1 MILIINN
8 NKIVGADIDFLNNY
22 SLEDLNKQININDLT
37 TKNQIEFENKL
48 YDILPIIV
56 KNNTF
61 IVFNIFSNG
70 ETENNP
76 QNKKEELDIT
86 NLDMFNE
93 INSEINNKNSESP
106 SNIILNEQSENN
118 EPKKE
123 ETITESNSDFSLG
136 LDNLLAEEETPS
148 LQPEQPK
155 HNDEKKENN
164 DILSSDLGLDLDSL
178 VSDKPKNKEKEIN
191 LLEKIDPK
199 NFLNKNPE
207 EVKNILEKEI
217 ESSIENL
224 GIDKEIMD
232 SLFQEFIEQI
242 KNEKKFFYN
251 EIENQDYTNLHKS
264 SHKLKGV
271 LLNLGLNQLGEVF
284 SNLDKAIQEKEDI
297 NQIKVVIDKIYQ
309 SLSALLNEEPIS
321 KIDNS
326 TSEKQLNLD
335 YLNMSEADL
344 KLRLKILSNIIEEI
358 KNSNKN
364 IIISK
369 LENIYNNFQL
379 KELKEIIEL
388 NNETE
393 IKDKLS
399 SLESV
404 IQKELK

>member
-1 MILIINN
+1 M
-8 NKIVGADIDFLNNY
+8 
-22 SLEDLNKQININDLT
+22 
-37 TKNQIEFENKL
+37 
-48 YDILPIIV
+48 
-56 KNNTF
+56 
-61 IVFNIFSNG
+61 
-70 ETENNP
+70 
-76 QNKKEELDIT
+76 
-86 NLDMFNE
+86 
-93 INSEINNKNSESP
+93 
-106 SNIILNEQSENN
+106 
-118 EPKKE
+118 
-123 ETITESNSDFSLG
+123 
-136 LDNLLAEEETPS
+136 LAEEETPS

-242 KNEKKFFYN
+242 KNEKNFFYN

-399 SLESV
+399 SLEIV